1 MTSSSGS
8 RVPESLLPQPDSAL
22 YRNWVML
29 LNGWG
34 FNWYK
39 LENQLRAD
47 DLLIR
52 SRASEHLAAAAAQLR
67 TLEGAFRHKYLPP
80 PSRQHP
86 FPDPARLEQL
96 QRIQAFQSRLA
107 ELDTSL
113 RGAAVPGND
122 QIWARH
128 RNEADTLSRLAHL
141 DTVLVGSAME
151 LAQGVVRYDIDT
163 ITGPDAV
170 GGIESH
176 FAILKTALDRRS
188 ALLQIQPGSI

>member
-1 MTSSSGS
+1 MTSSSGP
-8 RVPESLLPQPDSAL
+8 RVPDQALPQPDSAL

-39 LENQLRAD
+39 LENRLRAD

-52 SRASEHLAAAAAQLR
+52 SRASEHLAAAAARLR
-67 TLEGAFRHKYLPP
+67 ALEVAFREKYLPP

-86 FPDPARLEQL
+86 YPDPARLEQL
-96 QRIQAFQSRLA
+96 RRLQAFQTRLA
-107 ELDTSL
+107 ELDTNL
-113 RGAAVPGND
+113 RGAAVPGED

-128 RNEADTLSRLAHL
+128 RNEAATLSRLAHL

-151 LAQGVVRYDIDT
+151 LAQGVARYDIET
-163 ITGPDAV
+163 IFGPDAA
-170 GGIESH
+170 GQIESH
-176 FAILKTALDRRS
+176 FAALKTALDRRS
-188 ALLQIQPGSI
+188 ALLQIQPGM